1 LLKKG
6 EALKRF
12 NREADR
18 LMAIRRNKMAKRNLL
33 TSSEDEDEEQEDE
46 EQEDEGPTKRGRGR
60 QKAVGRGGLKGL
72 VVARSARPGFKP
84 IPKKGRVIA
93 NNSDS

>member
-1 LLKKG
+1 
-6 EALKRF
+6 
-12 NREADR
+12 
-18 LMAIRRNKMAKRNLL
+18 MAKRNLL
-33 TSSEDEDEEQEDE
+33 TLSEDEDEDQDQE
-46 EQEDEGPTKRGRGR
+46 EQEQDEGPTKRGRGR

-93 NNSDS
+93 NNSDSQDQYLQKISENRK